1 MRRRATLM
9 LLAVTLIWGATFV
22 WMRSIMLKLDADLDA
37 LGWTSVV
44 AFLVGMR
51 FAMAAVLLPLFPQVR
66 ATMGS
71 KEVWSAGAVLGL
83 VLLFGFVAQMVALGE
98 IDPSTSAFLTSL
110 YVVSTALLAG
120 LFGERRP
127 GRTLWFGVV
136 VATLGA
142 AFIEGPPHLTWGW
155 AEAITVFCALCFA
168 FHILLTQRYTR
179 RYDPLGLSFT
189 SFLTL
194 ALASFGVA
202 LLTLRGDATPGDL
215 IGLLSRPGVMPPLLA
230 LSLLGSLTALV
241 LLNVY
246 QRHLEPVRAVII
258 YTLEPVWATVYGL
271 LLGMVP
277 WTWWILVG
285 GGLLLTGNV
294 SIEVRAAMT
303 AKGERQSVEGLP
315 SGLPS
320 HER

>member
-1 MRRRATLM
+1 
-9 LLAVTLIWGATFV
+9 
-22 WMRSIMLKLDADLDA
+22 
-37 LGWTSVV
+37 
-44 AFLVGMR
+44 
-51 FAMAAVLLPLFPQVR
+51 
-66 ATMGS
+66 
-71 KEVWSAGAVLGL
+71 
-83 VLLFGFVAQMVALGE
+83 
-98 IDPSTSAFLTSL
+98 
-110 YVVSTALLAG
+110 
-120 LFGERRP
+120 
-127 GRTLWFGVV
+127 
-136 VATLGA
+136 
-142 AFIEGPPHLTWGW
+142 
-155 AEAITVFCALCFA
+155 
-168 FHILLTQRYTR
+168 
-179 RYDPLGLSFT
+179 
-189 SFLTL
+189 
-194 ALASFGVA
+194 
-202 LLTLRGDATPGDL
+202 
-215 IGLLSRPGVMPPLLA
+215 VMPPLLA

-246 QRHLEPVRAVII
+246 QRHLDPVRASIV